1 MKEEMNIHQRLIQ
14 VAKTV
19 PYLKKDLFVS
29 TGGHGGYPAVSH
41 DSVSSTTRGA
51 FYQNGI
57 LTTASVAEYK
67 EEMVE
72 VVTQKGGRVMTKVT
86 VAVDVS
92 FINADKPDEVV
103 TVRMVSN
110 GLDGGDKAYGK
121 AISLAVKM
129 AYLKVLMIE
138 TGENEESRAEIV
150 EREHKKISADKAS
163 ELRSRLKHIG
173 KDEENFMKWFSSTKG
188 IDVTYFNNLPHSY
201 ASAAESCVEK
211 AEIIYR
217 KKKDIAG
224 KEISNA
230 LKQDSIGTDRGIT
243 GEYESKGGAGN
254 TLTNQIKDK
263 NLTDYGLRTK

>member
-29 TGGHGGYPAVSH
+29 TGGNSGYPAVSH

-57 LTTASVAEYK
+57 LTTASVAEYN
-67 EEMVE
+67 EEMV
-72 VVTQKGGRVMTKVT
+72 TLKGGRVMTKVT

-92 FINADKPDEVV
+92 FINADKPCVLGEVV

-150 EREHKKISADKAS
+150 EREHRKISANKAS

-173 KDEENFMKWFSSTKG
+173 KDEDNFIKWFSSTKG

-224 KEISNA
+224 KEISDT
-230 LKQDSIGTDRGIT
+230 L
-243 GEYESKGGAGN
+243 ESG
-254 TLTNQIKDK
+254 DK
-263 NLTDYGLRTK
+263 NLTDYGLRPK